1 MALLGDGLLTSE
13 NPIWRRQRRLI
24 APSLSRRHIERY
36 AETMAGVIEQLN
48 INHVFLRDPSQAS
61 PVVIKLN
68 TARLKGTLAGMEAL
82 LGDQEYLLPS
92 GFSAAD
98 TMMGFNL
105 FAAPYFVKLDA
116 FPRLAAYK
124 ARIEARPA
132 FRRAAAR
139 DGVQTF
145 YDRDFYPVPG
155 PVDKNVDKL
164 KG

>member
-1 MALLGDGLLTSE
+1 
-13 NPIWRRQRRLI
+13 
-24 APSLSRRHIERY
+24 
-36 AETMAGVIEQLN
+36 MAGVIEQLN